1 MGWAPGKGLGA
12 KEDGRVEH
20 IKVAYKHDSQGM
32 LQTKYLKILLLFKW
46 QYDASEVNT

>member
-20 IKVAYKHDSQGM
+20 IKVAYKNDSQGM
-32 LQTKYLKILLLFKW
+32 LQSKIPTKYLKILLLLW
-46 QYDASEVNT
+46 SI